1 MKSKD
6 LIDKPE
12 EKGAR
17 STAVGADDLLSK
29 STDWKTGVPADKKQ
43 ISPLAAAAV
52 AVALDVH
59 FSSAG
64 VLNR

>member
-6 LIDKPE
+6 LIETPG
-12 EKGAR
+12 EKGVR
-17 STAVGADDLLSK
+17 LTAVGADDLLSK
-29 STDWKTGVPADKKQ
+29 STAWKTGVPADKKH

-52 AVALDVH
+52 AVALNVH
-59 FSSAG
+59 FSSTG

>member
-1 MKSKD
+1 MDSKD
-6 LIDKPE
+6 MIETLG

-17 STAVGADDLLSK
+17 STAVGADALLSK
-29 STDWKTGVPADKKQ
+29 ATAWKTGVPADKKQ

-52 AVALDVH
+52 AVALNVH